1 MAGNAL
7 AIVTS
12 AAAGGAAGNSLAW
25 FAPAGTTGP
34 VAVAYTAEVQTVT
47 VTATGGTLTYSFNGV
62 VSSAQAYNV
71 ATGTLA
77 TQLSTAWGITVGVAG
92 TAGTS
97 YVLTFPASLG
107 NVATVV
113 LGTASLTGGSAT
125 IATTT
130 PGTGANPATA
140 IIPTAFK
147 DAGFCDQT
155 GLNVKASDTSK
166 DVTAFGSYFPL
177 RTIITQS
184 KKTFDL
190 IFEETNHTTLEIY
203 HRLPLGAT
211 GVAAADGYIS
221 GVVDG
226 PPVVQQY
233 AGIFDVVDGTNHL
246 RAYAPYIQ
254 NTSIGD
260 LNIPFGEAVKRPVT
274 LTAYPDAN
282 GNAIYW
288 YPVVT
293 ALAGL

>member
-25 FAPAGTTGP
+25 FAAAGTTGP

-47 VTATGGTLTYSFNGV
+47 ITATGGTLTYSFNGL
-62 VSSAQAYNV
+62 VSPAQAYN
-71 ATGTLA
+71 ATTSALA
-77 TQLSTAWGITVGVAG
+77 TALSTAWGITVAVTG
-92 TAGTS
+92 TAS
-97 YVLTFPASLG
+97 APIITFPAGLG

-113 LGTASLTGGSAT
+113 LGTSLLTGGSAT

-130 PGTGANPATA
+130 PGAGANPATA
-140 IIPTAFK
+140 IIPASFK

-203 HRLPLGAT
+203 HRLPLGST
-211 GVAAADGYIS
+211 GTAAADGFIS

-246 RAYAPYIQ
+246 RAYAPYLQ
-254 NTSIGD
+254 NTTIGD

-274 LTAYPDAN
+274 LTAYPDSN